1 MYSRLKVV
9 NNTGGNIRVWL
20 NKPGALNSTS
30 LANVEIPTGNNNNRI
45 FTAAE
50 IGTYLQCSAAPTVFV
65 GYSPA
70 GLSHAVIVSSVFPF
84 TFSATNAEV
93 TYTCAPSA
101 PGNITRQ
108 PAP

>member
-1 MYSRLKVV
+1 MFNRLKVV

-30 LANVEIPTGNNNNRI
+30 LANVEIPTGNNRI

-70 GLSHAVIVSSVFPF
+70 GLNHAVIVSSVTPF

-93 TYTCAPSA
+93 MYTCASPA

-108 PAP
+108 TAP

>member
-1 MYSRLKVV
+1 MYNRLKVV
-9 NNTGGNIRVWL
+9 NNTGGSIRVWL

-30 LANVEIPTGNNNNRI
+30 LANVEIPTGNNRT

-50 IGTYLQCSAAPTVFV
+50 IATYLQCSAAPTVFV

-70 GLSHAVIVSSVFPF
+70 GLNHAVIVSSVNS
-84 TFSATNAEV
+84 FSFSTANLEV
-93 TYTCAPSA
+93 IYTCAPSA

-108 PAP
+108 S